1 MSAPFVPDGIRGVSG
16 LYGITPEWDDTG
28 RLLDAVA
35 LAVRGGMQALQLRRK
50 LADPRALAVQARVL
64 REACGAH
71 GIAFIVNDDWQLA
84 LDVGADGVHLGR
96 DDADE
101 ATVARLAGQ
110 GLQVGVSCYN
120 ELGRVEAALAA
131 GASMVGLGAVY
142 ASETKPA
149 AVHAP
154 LVLLRQA
161 RRLCEAARPTGGMRA
176 SVVAIGGI
184 TPLNAAPVAAAGA
197 DALAVVNGLF
207 GAADIEA
214 AARALTN
221 AMAPR

>member
-1 MSAPFVPDGIRGVSG
+1 MIAPFVPDGLRGVSG
-16 LYGITPEWDDTG
+16 LYGITPEWDDTA
-28 RLLDAVA
+28 RLLDAIT
-35 LAVRGGMQALQLRRK
+35 LAVRGGMQAVQLRRK
-50 LADPRALAVQARVL
+50 LADPQTRVAQAHALRD
-64 REACGAH
+64 ACQAH
-71 GIAFIVNDDWQLA
+71 GITFIVNDDWQLA
-84 LDVGADGVHLGR
+84 LEVGADGVHLGR
-96 DDADE
+96 DDAND
-101 ATVARLAGQ
+101 ATIARLAAQ

-120 ELGRVEAALAA
+120 QIERVEAALAA

-142 ASETKPA
+142 PSSTKPD

-161 RRLCEAARPTGGMRA
+161 RRLCEAARPPGGQRA
-176 SVVAIGGI
+176 SVIAIGGI

-207 GAADIEA
+207 AAPDIEA
-214 AARALTN
+214 AARAFTN